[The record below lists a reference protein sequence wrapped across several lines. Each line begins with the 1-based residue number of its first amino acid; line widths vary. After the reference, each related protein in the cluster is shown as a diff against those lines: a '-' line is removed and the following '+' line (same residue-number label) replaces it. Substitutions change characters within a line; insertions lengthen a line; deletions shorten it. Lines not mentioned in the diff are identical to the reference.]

1 MSESAG
7 EITYTVDMETAA
19 LMKSTEEANKNL
31 DVMQKGFDKADKSAE
46 ALQAGIDHLGDG
58 IAALR
63 AEVSSLNKNM
73 THGMSGIDTLNKN
86 FFKTDESLAL
96 LNKRFD
102 ASDDALAKVSAA
114 SSRTAVAVKGVSTGA
129 QQAANTVKP
138 LTQEIR
144 KANDEAT
151 KGISVFGKFGA
162 TFGAFAGISAAQ
174 QLLKMTE
181 SYGEMSERVQ
191 MATKSQAEF
200 EMVQQRLLAS
210 ANETYRSLKQTQET
224 YILTAS
230 SLRSMGY
237 DANQA
242 LEVTESL
249 ALSFVKNATSVA
261 RADNAISAFSKSLS
275 KGKVEADSWESIIVA
290 IPSIADDMALSLGKS
305 SAEIRKMGAEG
316 KITAAQLSTGL
327 RASLDENREAA
338 AGMATTVK
346 DAYTQL
352 TNNLSVFLGEANK
365 TNEVTATMSLALQGV
380 AGNIE
385 EISKVLMAA
394 GVGALA
400 AYIAKQAILI
410 TTSARMAI
418 QSRAVAIDEL
428 EAARSHMAAAT
439 AATAQATAY
448 ARLGVGSAAVVT
460 ATNAQAEAATRLAAA
475 QAGVAGASRLLVG
488 ALGGPV
494 GIIALAASAA
504 AGIYLFRDSADAAGP
519 SVEALAKSVKDLT
532 TEQADL
538 QRIQLDKKIA
548 ELELL
553 AQNAFR
559 AVNQMQD
566 LNRIRGTN
574 DFAESIA
581 KQKVVLQ
588 ETTLQLQ
595 EYAKRRKELDDYVRR
610 PIEAPKETAPPT
622 PTTSTEGQKRL
633 AEMRQEVELMKLSG
647 EARAK
652 LQAIQSLGENATK
665 EERAEAEKLAVAIV
679 DLEKKQKSLEE
690 QKRKQKQVDDDA
702 KKGAADNAK
711 AIKDL
716 TNEIT
721 MASLKGV
728 ELAQVAAVLKLN
740 EYATPEQ
747 IEQVKKLA
755 AELYKV
761 NETTRMKKE
770 FGIDVKGKIRGEVDP
785 LAGGPFDDQTA
796 RYDAEAQ
803 AEQKRYADQL
813 ERLKTAKQLELE
825 VVGGYQALEEKMA
838 QEHADRMMQIELAKK
853 QVMLAAIESSFG
865 AATDA
870 IGDAFGKQSGM
881 YKAAFVAQKIAAI
894 AQAALAIQ
902 TGVAMA
908 AANPFPYNLAAMA
921 SVAAAT
927 AGIISN
933 ISSISMGSG
942 RQYGGPVQPNAMHR
956 VNENGKPE
964 IFNAANGRQYMIPNQ
979 RGEVVSNRNAT
990 RGGGNRGD
998 GGMQVTIGNIT
1009 LPGVTNAQEGI
1020 KAAGAIGRTVSA
1032 HIAAAQRYN

>member
-19 LMKSTEEANKNL
+19 LMKSTEKTDENL
-31 DVMQKGFDKADKSAE
+31 DKLQKGFDKTD
-46 ALQAGIDHLGDG
+46 
-58 IAALR
+58 AAAKR
-63 AEVSSLNKNM
+63 MGN
-73 THGMSGIDTLNKN
+73 TSG
-86 FFKTDESLAL
+86 KT
-96 LNKRFD
+96 
-102 ASDDALAKVSAA
+102 
-114 SSRTAVAVKGVSTGA
+114 
-129 QQAANTVKP
+129 AN
-138 LTQEIR
+138 EIR
-144 KANDEAT
+144 PLASAIRNANDEAS
-151 KGISVFGKFGA
+151 KGSGIFGKFGA
-162 TFGAFAGISAAQ
+162 VLGAFAGIGAAQ
-174 QLLKMTE
+174 QILQMTE
-181 SYGEMSERVQ
+181 SYAEMSERVQ

-200 EMVQQRLLAS
+200 EMVQRRLLAS

-224 YILTAS
+224 YILTSS
-230 SLRSMGY
+230 SLKSMGY

-261 RADNAISAFSKSLS
+261 RSDNAISAFSKSLS

-290 IPSIADDMALSLGKS
+290 IPSIADDMSIALGKS

-316 KITAAQLSTGL
+316 KITAEQLSTGL
-327 RASLDENREAA
+327 RASLNANREAA
-338 AGMATTVK
+338 AGMAVTVK
-346 DAYTQL
+346 DAYQQL

-365 TNEVTATMSLALQGV
+365 ANEVTATMSLALQGV

-385 EISKVLMAA
+385 QISKVLMAA

-410 TTSARMAI
+410 TTSARMAL
-418 QSRAVAIDEL
+418 QSRAVAVAEL
-428 EAARSHMAAAT
+428 EAARAHMSAAT

-460 ATNAQAEAATRLAAA
+460 ATNAQAAAATRLAAA

-504 AGIYLFRDSADAAGP
+504 AGLYLFRDSADAAAP
-519 SVEALAKSVKDLT
+519 SVDELAKKVSDLSIA
-532 TEQADL
+532 QADL
-538 QRIQLDKKIA
+538 QKIQLDKAIADLERLADGAFKSVQQLESLVKINPTDA
-548 ELELL
+548 KFIEMLAKQRVELEE
-553 AQNAFR
+553 NT
-559 AVNQMQD
+559 
-566 LNRIRGTN
+566 I
-574 DFAESIA
+574 
-581 KQKVVLQ
+581 K
-588 ETTLQLQ
+588 LQ
-595 EYAKRRKELDDYVRR
+595 EYAKRRQELANYVQK
-610 PIEAPKETAPPT
+610 PIDAPDAAPAPAA
-622 PTTSTEGQKRL
+622 TTSTEGQKRL
-633 AEMRQEVELMKLSG
+633 AEMRQEIELMKLSG
-647 EARAK
+647 DARAK

-665 EERAEAEKLAVAIV
+665 EERAEAEKLAVALT

-702 KKGAADNAK
+702 KKGAEDNAK

-716 TNEIT
+716 TNEMT
-721 MASLKGV
+721 MASLKGA
-728 ELAQVAAVLKLN
+728 ELAQVSAVLKLN

-747 IEQVKKLA
+747 IEQVKKLS

-761 NETTRMKKE
+761 NETARMKKE
-770 FGIDVKGKIRGEVDP
+770 FGVDVKGKIRGEVDP
-785 LAGGPFDDQTA
+785 LEGGPFDDQTA
-796 RYDAEAQ
+796 RYDAEA
-803 AEQKRYADQL
+803 AEEQKRYADQL
-813 ERLKTAKQLELE
+813 ERLKSAKQLELE
-825 VVGGYQALEEKMA
+825 VVGGYQALEQQMA
-838 QEHADRMMQIELAKK
+838 QEHADRLMQIEMAKK

-870 IGDAFGKQSGM
+870 IGDAFGKQSAV

-902 TGVAMA
+902 TGIAMA
-908 AANPFPYNLAAMA
+908 AANPFPYNLGAMA

-927 AGIISN
+927 AGIVSN
-933 ISSISMGSG
+933 IQSISMGGG
-942 RQYGGPVQPNAMHR
+942 RQYGGPVSANTMHR

-990 RGGGNRGD
+990 RGKNGRGGSN
-998 GGMQVTIGNIT
+998 GGGLSVSIGNIT
-1009 LPGVTNAQEGI
+1009 LPGVTNKQEGV
-1020 KAAGAIGRTVSA
+1020 KAAGAIGRMISA
-1032 HIAAAQRYN
+1032 QIAGSQRYN

>member
-7 EITYTVDMETAA
+7 EITYTVDMETSA
-19 LMKSTEEANKNL
+19 LMKSTEKTDENL
-31 DVMQKGFDKADKSAE
+31 DKLQKGFDKTD
-46 ALQAGIDHLGDG
+46 
-58 IAALR
+58 AA
-63 AEVSSLNKNM
+63 AKKFGN
-73 THGMSGIDTLNKN
+73 TSGK
-86 FFKTDESLAL
+86 
-96 LNKRFD
+96 
-102 ASDDALAKVSAA
+102 
-114 SSRTAVAVKGVSTGA
+114 
-129 QQAANTVKP
+129 AANEVRP
-138 LTQEIR
+138 LTSAIR
-144 KANDEAT
+144 GANDEAA
-151 KGISVFGKFGA
+151 KGAGIFGKFGSVI
-162 TFGAFAGISAAQ
+162 GAFAGISAAQ
-174 QLLKMTE
+174 QILQMTE

-316 KITAAQLSTGL
+316 KITANQLSTGL
-327 RASLDENREAA
+327 RASLDANREAA

-380 AGNIE
+380 AANIE
-385 EISKVLMAA
+385 TISKVLASA

-400 AYIAKQAILI
+400 AYIAKQTMLI
-410 TTSARMAI
+410 ATSARTAL
-418 QSRAVAIDEL
+418 QSRAVAVAEL
-428 EAARSHMAAAT
+428 DAAKAHMAVANAAL
-439 AATAQATAY
+439 AQAQAY
-448 ARLGVGSAAVVT
+448 SRLGAGSAALVS
-460 ATNAQAEAATRLAAA
+460 ATNAQAAAATRLAAA
-475 QAGVAGASRLLVG
+475 QAGVAGASRILLG

-504 AGIYLFRDSADAAGP
+504 AGLYLFRDSADSAAP
-519 SVEALAKSVKDLT
+519 SVDELAKKVEDLSIA
-532 TEQADL
+532 QAEL
-538 QRIQLDKKIA
+538 QKIQLDKAIS
-548 ELELL
+548 ELERL
-553 AQNAFR
+553 ADGAFKS
-559 AVNQMQD
+559 VQQLESLVK
-566 LNRIRGTN
+566 LNPTDAKFI
-574 DFAESIA
+574 EMLA
-581 KQKVVLQ
+581 KQRVELEKN
-588 ETTLQLQ
+588 TLKLQ
-595 EYAKRRKELDDYVRR
+595 EYAKRRQELASYVQR
-610 PIEAPKETAPPT
+610 PIDQPSSAPVPE

-633 AEMRQEVELMKLSG
+633 YEMRQELELMKLSG

-652 LQAIQSLGENATK
+652 LQAIQKLGENATK
-665 EERAEAEKLAVAIV
+665 EERAEAEKLAITIS
-679 DLEKKQKSLEE
+679 DLEKKHKDLEE
-690 QKRKQKQVDDDA
+690 QKRKQKQADADA
-702 KKGAADNAK
+702 KKGAEDNAK

-728 ELAQVAAVLKLN
+728 ELAQVSAVLKLN

-761 NETTRMKKE
+761 NETARMKKE
-770 FGIDVKGKIRGEVDP
+770 FGVDVKGKIMGEVDP
-785 LAGGPFDDQTA
+785 LTGGPFDDQTA

-813 ERLKTAKQLELE
+813 ERLKQAKALELE
-825 VVGGYQALEEKMA
+825 VVGGYQALEQKMA
-838 QEHADRMMQIELAKK
+838 QEHADRMMQIEMAKK
-853 QVMLAAIESSFG
+853 QVMLSAIESSFG

-870 IGDAFGKQSGM
+870 IGDAFGKQSGI

-894 AQAALAIQ
+894 AQATLAIQ
-902 TGVAMA
+902 TGIAMA
-908 AANPFPYNLAAMA
+908 SANPFPYNLAAMA

-933 ISSISMGSG
+933 IQSISMGGG

-979 RGEVVSNRNAT
+979 RGEVVSNRDASRSGS
-990 RGGGNRGD
+990 RGNS
-998 GGMQVTIGNIT
+998 GMTVTIGNIT
-1009 LPGVTNAQEGI
+1009 LPGVTNQQEGI
-1020 KAAGAIGRTVSA
+1020 RAAGAIGRTLSA
-1032 HIAAAQRYN
+1032 QLSAIQRYN

>member
-19 LMKSTEEANKNL
+19 LMKSTEKTDENL
-31 DVMQKGFDKADKSAE
+31 DKLQKGFDKTD
-46 ALQAGIDHLGDG
+46 
-58 IAALR
+58 AA
-63 AEVSSLNKNM
+63 AKKFGN
-73 THGMSGIDTLNKN
+73 TSGK
-86 FFKTDESLAL
+86 
-96 LNKRFD
+96 
-102 ASDDALAKVSAA
+102 
-114 SSRTAVAVKGVSTGA
+114 
-129 QQAANTVKP
+129 AANEIRP
-138 LTQEIR
+138 LTTAIR
-144 KANDEAT
+144 GANDEAN
-151 KGISVFGKFGA
+151 KGVGIFGKFG
-162 TFGAFAGISAAQ
+162 TMLGAFAGIGAAQ
-174 QLLKMTE
+174 QILRMTE
-181 SYGEMSERVQ
+181 SYGEMSERIR
-191 MATKSQAEF
+191 MATNSQQEF
-200 EMVQQRLLAS
+200 ELVQGRLLAS
-210 ANETYRSLKQTQET
+210 ANETYRSLKETQEI
-224 YILTAS
+224 YIRTSS
-230 SLRSMGY
+230 SLKAMGY
-237 DANQA
+237 ETSQM
-242 LEVTESL
+242 LEVTESFSL
-249 ALSFVKNATSVA
+249 AMVKSATSQE
-261 RADNAISAFSKSLS
+261 RAQIAMGAFSRALA
-275 KGKVEADSWESIIVA
+275 KGRVDSDAWEMMLIA
-290 IPSIADDMALSLGKS
+290 IPSLAEDMGMSLNKTAQQVRQLGV
-305 SAEIRKMGAEG
+305 EG
-316 KITAAQLSTGL
+316 KITTSQLTEGL
-327 RASLDENREAA
+327 RKALDGNREAA
-338 AGMATTVK
+338 AGMAVTVK
-346 DAYTQL
+346 DAYQQL

-365 TNEVTATMSLALQGV
+365 ANEVTATMSLALQGV

-418 QSRAVAIDEL
+418 QSRAVAVAEL
-428 EAARSHMAAAT
+428 EAARSHMTAAT

-460 ATNAQAEAATRLAAA
+460 ATNAQAAAATRLAAA

-504 AGIYLFRDSADAAGP
+504 AGIYLFRDSADAASP

-559 AVNQMQD
+559 AVNQMED
-566 LNRIRGTN
+566 INRIKGTN

-610 PIEAPKETAPPT
+610 PIDPPKETAPPT

-652 LQAIQSLGENATK
+652 LQAIQSLGETATK
-665 EERAEAEKLAVAIV
+665 EERAEAEKLAVALT
-679 DLEKKQKSLEE
+679 DLEKKHKDLEE
-690 QKRKQKQVDDDA
+690 QKRKQKQVDNDA
-702 KKGAADNAK
+702 KKGAEDNAK

-721 MASLKGV
+721 MASLKGA

-740 EYATPEQ
+740 EYATPAQ
-747 IEQVKKLA
+747 IEEVKKLA
-755 AELYKV
+755 AELYKI
-761 NETTRMKKE
+761 NEATAAKKE
-770 FGIDVKGKIRGEVDP
+770 FGVDVKGKIRGEVEP
-785 LAGGPFDDQTA
+785 LTGGPFDDQTA

-813 ERLKTAKQLELE
+813 ERLKSAKQLELE
-825 VVGGYQALEEKMA
+825 VVGGYQALEQEMA
-838 QEHADRMMQIELAKK
+838 KDHADRLMQIEMAKK
-853 QVMLAAIESSFG
+853 QVMVAAIESSFG

-870 IGDAFGKQSGM
+870 IGDAFGKQSGI

-921 SVAAAT
+921 SVAAST

-933 ISSISMGSG
+933 IQSISMGGG

-979 RGEVVSNRNAT
+979 RGEVVSNRNAS
-990 RGGGNRGD
+990 RGSEQKG
-998 GGMQVTIGNIT
+998 GGMQVSIGNIT
-1009 LPGVTNAQEGI
+1009 LPGVTNAQEGL
-1020 KAAGAIGRTVSA
+1020 KAAGAIGRMISA
-1032 HIAAAQRYN
+1032 QIAGAQRYN

>member
-31 DVMQKGFDKADKSAE
+31 DVMQKGFDKADKSAD

-58 IAALR
+58 IAALS
-63 AEVSSLNKNM
+63 AEVSALNKNI
-73 THGMSGIDTLNKN
+73 TGGMSGINTLNKN
-86 FFKTDESLAL
+86 FTKTDESLAL

-102 ASDDALAKVSAA
+102 ASDDAMAKLSGA
-114 SSRTAVAVKGVSTGA
+114 SSRTAVAVKGVAAGA
-129 QQAANTVKP
+129 QQATNTVKP

-144 KANDEAT
+144 KANDEAA
-151 KGISVFGKFGA
+151 KGTSVFGKFGA
-162 TFGAFAGISAAQ
+162 MFGAFAGIGAAQ
-174 QLLKMTE
+174 QILRMTE
-181 SYGEMSERVQ
+181 SYGEMSERIR
-191 MATKSQAEF
+191 MATDSQQEF
-200 EMVQQRLLAS
+200 EMVQGRLLAS
-210 ANETYRSLKQTQET
+210 ANETYRSLKETQEI
-224 YILTAS
+224 YIRTSS
-230 SLRSMGY
+230 SLKAMGY
-237 DANQA
+237 ETAQM
-242 LEVTESL
+242 LEVTESFSL
-249 ALSFVKNATSVA
+249 AMVKSATSQE
-261 RADNAISAFSKSLS
+261 RAQIAMGAFSRALA
-275 KGKVEADSWESIIVA
+275 KGRVDSDAWEMMLIA
-290 IPSIADDMALSLGKS
+290 IPSLADDMGMSLGKT
-305 SAEIRKMGAEG
+305 AQEVRQLGVEG
-316 KITAAQLSTGL
+316 KITTIQLTEGL
-327 RASLDENREAA
+327 RKALDENRAA
-338 AGMATTVK
+338 AAEMAIRVK
-346 DAYTQL
+346 DAFTQL
-352 TNNLSVFLGEANK
+352 ITNLSVYIGEADKANG
-365 TNEVTATMSLALQGV
+365 VTAAMSIALQSVGQ
-380 AGNIE
+380 NIE
-385 EISKVLMAA
+385 QISKVLMAA

-418 QSRAVAIDEL
+418 QSRAVAVAEL
-428 EAARSHMAAAT
+428 EAARAHMAAAT

-460 ATNAQAEAATRLAAA
+460 ATNAQAAAATRLAAA

-504 AGIYLFRDSADAAGP
+504 AGLYLFGDSADAATP
-519 SVEALAKSVKDLT
+519 EVDDLT
-532 TEQADL
+532 KSISELNKEQRDL
-538 QRIQLDKKIA
+538 FALNAQEAIKKYREEA
-548 ELELL
+548 EK
-553 AQNAFR
+553 
-559 AVNQMQD
+559 
-566 LNRIRGTN
+566 
-574 DFAESIA
+574 A
-581 KQKVVLQ
+581 KKV
-588 ETTLQLQ
+588 
-595 EYAKRRKELDDYVRR
+595 LDDINLGRTFGSAEWINKQLVENAYNFRVATDNADKYQKRLDELNNYS
-610 PIEAPKETAPPT
+610 PADPSKPKTEPQA

-665 EERAEAEKLAVAIV
+665 EERAEAEKLASAIV
-679 DLEKKQKSLEE
+679 DLEKKHKDLEE

-702 KKGAADNAK
+702 IKGAADNAR

-716 TNEIT
+716 TNEMT
-721 MASLKGV
+721 MASLKGA

-740 EYATPEQ
+740 EYATPAQ
-747 IEQVKKLA
+747 IEEVKKLA
-755 AELYKV
+755 AELYKI
-761 NETTRMKKE
+761 NEAAAAKKE
-770 FGIDVKGKIRGEVDP
+770 FGVDVKGKIMGEVDP
-785 LAGGPFDDQTA
+785 LTGGPFDDQTA

-803 AEQKRYADQL
+803 SEQKRYADQL
-813 ERLKTAKQLELE
+813 ERLKQAKQLELE
-825 VVGGYQALEEKMA
+825 VVGGYQALEQKMA
-838 QEHADRMMQIELAKK
+838 QDHSDRMMQIEMAKK
-853 QVMLAAIESSFG
+853 QVMVAAIESSFG

-870 IGDAFGKQSGM
+870 IGDAFGKQSGI

-921 SVAAAT
+921 SVAAST

-933 ISSISMGSG
+933 IQSISMGGG

-990 RGGGNRGD
+990 RGSSGSGN
-998 GGMQVTIGNIT
+998 GGMTVTIGNIS
-1009 LPGVTNAQEGI
+1009 LPGVTNQQEGL
-1020 KAAGAIGRTVSA
+1020 KAAGSIGRMISA
-1032 HIAAAQRYN
+1032 QIAASQRYN